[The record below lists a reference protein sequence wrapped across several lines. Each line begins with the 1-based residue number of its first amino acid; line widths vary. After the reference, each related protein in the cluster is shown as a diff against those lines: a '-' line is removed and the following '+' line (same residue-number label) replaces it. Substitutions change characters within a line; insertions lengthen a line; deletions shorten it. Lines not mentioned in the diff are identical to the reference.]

1 VTVLKVLAVPFVI
14 VILASTIVGIGI
26 HALDVSGQVAG
37 LCFVGLAVL
46 AGILGGEKSSLL
58 TPLSHPSDAGGPA
71 EP

>member
-1 VTVLKVLAVPFVI
+1 MTVLKVLAVPLVI

-46 AGILGGEKSSLL
+46 GGILGGRAAEKWPVSS
-58 TPLSHPSDAGGPA
+58 PDA
-71 EP
+71 